1 MILDY
6 VEFGK
11 ECYENMLRIIV
22 WPSWGSH
29 RLVLDMV
36 NYRKHGFQK
45 SNIPYTFNQGFFR
58 IQMQVGHCQENVER
72 DKKWRTYSRIFNCI
86 AQETTNFTQLM

>member
-11 ECYENMLRIIV
+11 ECFENMWRIIL

-29 RLVLDMV
+29 RLVLVLDMV

-45 SNIPYTFNQGFFR
+45 SNIPYTFNQGFFS
-58 IQMQVGHCQENVER
+58 IQMQVGRCQENVER
-72 DKKWRTYSRIFNCI
+72 DKK
-86 AQETTNFTQLM
+86 